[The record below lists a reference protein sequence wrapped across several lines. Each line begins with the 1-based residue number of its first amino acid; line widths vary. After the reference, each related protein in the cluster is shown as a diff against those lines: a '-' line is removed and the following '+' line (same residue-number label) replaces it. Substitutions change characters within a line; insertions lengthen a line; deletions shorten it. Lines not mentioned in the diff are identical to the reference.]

1 MCLIAFALGAHP
13 RWPLVVASNRDEYR
27 ARPTAPLATW
37 HTAAGTPVLAGRD
50 LQDGGTWFGVT
61 PTCRVAM
68 LTNLRR
74 GLAGSGQRSRGELVT
89 RWLDSSLDAAHFA
102 NTLNPSAYAGFNLVV
117 GDAAAGLWHCF
128 SNADAPA
135 LTISRIA
142 PGIHGLSNAQLN
154 TPWRKTVEL
163 KQALA
168 QALGSA
174 SDAQSLEAKLFT
186 ALQNPARCPPAELPH
201 TGVPADMELGLSSA
215 WVDLP
220 QYGYGTRSS
229 AVLVA
234 EATGDGTQVTL
245 SEQTYGAA
253 APMLR
258 IQETLRW
265 P

>member
-13 RWPLVVASNRDEYR
+13 RWPLVIASNRDEYR
-27 ARPTAPLATW
+27 ARATAPLSTWATPN
-37 HTAAGTPVLAGRD
+37 GRPVVAGRD
-50 LQDGGTWFGVT
+50 LQDGGTWFGTT
-61 PTCRVAM
+61 PTGRVAM

-89 RWLDSSLDAAHFA
+89 RWLDSSVDAAGFA
-102 NTLNPSAYAGFNLVV
+102 TTVDASAYAGFNLVV
-117 GDAAAGLWHCF
+117 GDQTVGQWHCL

-135 LTISRIA
+135 LTMNRIS

-154 TPWRKTVEL
+154 TPWRKTVDL

-168 QALGSA
+168 QALA
-174 SDAQSLEAKLFT
+174 DAADAVALQARLFT
-186 ALQNPARCPPAELPH
+186 ALQNPSRCPPTELPH

-234 EATGDGTQVTL
+234 EPTGTNTHVTL
-245 SEQTYGAA
+245 WEQTYGVATPAA
-253 APMLR
+253 AR
-258 IQETLRW
+258 QETLRW